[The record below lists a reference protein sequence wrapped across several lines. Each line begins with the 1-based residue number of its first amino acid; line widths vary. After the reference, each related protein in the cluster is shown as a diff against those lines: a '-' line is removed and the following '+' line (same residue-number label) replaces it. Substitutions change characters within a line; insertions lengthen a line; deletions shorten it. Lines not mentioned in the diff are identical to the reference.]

1 MHACY
6 GACPVAEVISADQQ
20 TAMGFKPDL
29 TLSHYEVKTPAG
41 VHCVCIPLACDPP
54 RTPHPHPC
62 VYIYG
67 TPTHKHITLILL
79 VNHIPNNWLIV
90 DILGCVYNIKRMY
103 FVLYAK
109 ILPRW
114 VPGHWFKGVRHA
126 EPDLKIFNSSTHR
139 NNFTREL
146 SNGFIILGT
155 DKSLDPG

>member
-1 MHACY
+1 MPVQNLGCQIISEAESPSGIYMHN
-6 GACPVAEVISADQQ
+6 PQER
-20 TAMGFKPDL
+20 
-29 TLSHYEVKTPAG
+29 
-41 VHCVCIPLACDPP
+41 DPP
-54 RTPHPHPC
+54 HTRTRAP
-62 VYIYG
+62 YIDIYA

-79 VNHIPNNWLIV
+79 VNHIPHNWLIV
-90 DILGCVYNIKRMY
+90 DILRCVYNIKRMY